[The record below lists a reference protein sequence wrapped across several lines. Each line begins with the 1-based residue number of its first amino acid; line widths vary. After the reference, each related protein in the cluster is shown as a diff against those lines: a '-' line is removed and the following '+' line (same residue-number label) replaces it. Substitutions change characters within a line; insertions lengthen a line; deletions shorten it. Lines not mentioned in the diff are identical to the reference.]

1 MGYRLATGMPTSPIQ
16 KFHKQHDIVKP
27 LTSNEHSRQPIAA
40 SLQHNSSYTNDNK
53 QGKKSATS
61 SPSSSSGHSMHTITS
76 IISANDVDSKGI
88 CWFYPPNEDWDLSYY
103 WTLRG
108 AENFHIYVW
117 ALKDLSW
124 MQLWYWPGMIAGAG
138 AVTWSAYLLIFHAMW
153 DGNYWEIIFGIG
165 QFVWLFGNYWWMTGE
180 LHDHEYPDEPLLYN
194 KRTYEAGI
202 MLKCAFVFVGIF
214 TLILKPLGLFKPKV
228 EALNKYDR
236 AGLVPRLKFLFPSWR
251 DYENI
256 HIFFWLGKDV
266 AWNGL
271 IQPMWVIF
279 VIPTFLVALDFV
291 ITSLF
296 NKYTVIDHAHY
307 VSVMLWVMGNAI
319 WACGELW
326 FANYDDAYSLT
337 SHGFGPY
344 HTARWWSS
352 WVMISAYT
360 SIVMLYT
367 MWIYWSYHGDETN
380 EDSIVYNPD
389 KKNGRSS
396 HSQTIKSITAHP
408 IPITKSKT
416 PAKPADVAIPVSGVR
431 YGAESL

>member
-1 MGYRLATGMPTSPIQ
+1 MPTSPIQ
-16 KFHKQHDIVKP
+16 KFNKQHDIIKP
-27 LTSNEHSRQPIAA
+27 LNGTDNFRQPVA
-40 SLQHNSSYTNDNK
+40 YTTDHNK
-53 QGKKSATS
+53 QDKKKAEQTS
-61 SPSSSSGHSMHTITS
+61 SPTSSGHSMHTIVS
-76 IISANDVDSKGI
+76 VISANEVDSRGI
-88 CWFYPPNEDWDLSYY
+88 CWFYPPSEDWDLAYY

-153 DGNYWEIIFGIG
+153 DGNYWEIIFGTG

-180 LHDHEYPDEPLLYN
+180 LHDHEYPNEPSIYN
-194 KRTYEAGI
+194 QRTYEAGI
-202 MLKCAFVFVGIF
+202 MLKCAFVFVAIF
-214 TLILKPLGLFKPKV
+214 TLVMKPFGLLKPRV

-236 AGLVPRLKFLFPSWR
+236 AGLRPRCRFLFPSWR

-279 VIPTFLVALDFV
+279 VIPTFLVSLDFV
-291 ITSLF
+291 VTSLF
-296 NKYTVIDHAHY
+296 NKYAVIDHAHY
-307 VSVMLWVMGNAI
+307 VSVMLWVLGNAV

-326 FANYDDAYSLT
+326 FGYFDTAYPLT
-337 SHGFGPY
+337 ARGWEPL

-360 SIVMLYT
+360 SIVILYT
-367 MWIYWSYHGDETN
+367 IWMYWSCYSHEGPNMDTYVYDPEKK
-380 EDSIVYNPD
+380 EISSVDSPTR
-389 KKNGRSS
+389 KKN
-396 HSQTIKSITAHP
+396 ANP
-408 IPITKSKT
+408 IPISKHKA
-416 PAKPADVAIPVSGVR
+416 PAKPADVAIAVSGVR